1 MALISRILSDNPDFI
16 VETKPAKKIAIDAD
30 GQPVNRRINWRRLE
44 DRQIDELI
52 GMCKMA
58 IGDGHVDLG
67 EAKALMNWLQQN
79 REAADRWPANVM
91 NNRLAEIL
99 ADGKIDRE
107 EEGELI
113 DLLMQVTGQPIEKTL
128 TQMSATL
135 PLCNPMPEVEFE
147 GQSFCFT
154 GKFFF
159 GPRKKCEAMVEER
172 GGLLSSSPSGKTDF
186 LVIGMIGSSDW
197 IHSTHGRKIEAAVE
211 LREAGKGISII
222 SEEHWTNA
230 F

>member
-1 MALISRILSDNPDFI
+1 MALISIILSDPNFNIGRKVDDSALDGDAQ
-16 VETKPAKKIAIDAD
+16 PA
-30 GQPVNRRINWRRLE
+30 NRHLNWRRLG

-58 IGDGHVDLG
+58 IGDGHVDLS
-67 EAKALMNWLQQN
+67 EAKILMAWLEQN
-79 REAADRWPANVM
+79 RESADRWPASVIH
-91 NNRLAEIL
+91 NRLVEIL

-113 DLLMQVTGQPIEKTL
+113 DLLMQVTGQPIEKTM
-128 TQMSATL
+128 TQMSSTL
-135 PLCNPMPEVEFE
+135 PLCNPMPKIEF
-147 GQSFCFT
+147 QDRSFCFT
-154 GKFFF
+154 GKFFY
-159 GPRKKCEAMVEER
+159 GPRKKCEAVVEER
-172 GGLLSSSPSGKTDF
+172 GGSLTGSPSGKTNF

-222 SEEHWTNA
+222 SEEHWTKS

>member
-1 MALISRILSDNPDFI
+1 MAFISRILSDNSNFI
-16 VETKPAKKIAIDAD
+16 SSAESAEKVMLDDD
-30 GQPVNRRINWRRLE
+30 GQPVNRRLSWRRLE

-58 IGDGHVDLG
+58 IGDGHVDG
-67 EAKALMNWLQQN
+67 SEAKILMAWLEQN
-79 REAADRWPANVM
+79 RESADRWPANVLH
-91 NNRLAEIL
+91 NRLSDIL

-128 TQMSATL
+128 TQMSSIL
-135 PLCNPMPEVEFE
+135 PLCNPMPTVEFE
-147 GQSFCFT
+147 GRSFCFT
-154 GKFFF
+154 GKFFY
-159 GPRKKCEAMVEER
+159 GPRKKCEAEVENR
-172 GGLLSSSPSGKTDF
+172 GGSLSSAPSGKTDF

-211 LREAGKGISII
+211 LRESGKEIGII
-222 SEEHWTNA
+222 SEEHWTKSL
-230 F
+230 